1 MKIQTRL
8 RLSFGAILL
17 MVLCVGVAGALIM
30 QQTSASL
37 SSALKDSFKVTAVT
51 EQLAAL
57 AHEHNVIVSMHAAAG
72 TLPDPGR
79 LEKIEEATEE
89 ALTRLE
95 QLDPKSAASSREL
108 ISTAEK
114 KAKLLLMASAEEPE
128 LEPDLEPALEEESQ
142 PPPPPPKAPA
152 KGAKGK
158 QKVKAVPAPP
168 PPKPRPVVRKGGA
181 PGAETRIAALYA
193 EAETF
198 LAQQHAARRAQMD
211 GEIDRSG
218 REAKRQFIVLFAV
231 LMVAGVGVTALV
243 FSALR
248 RRVLRPLQ
256 SLADL
261 ARQVSAERDLRATVQ
276 IAGDDEIRDLSLA
289 FAGLMETLRQITVE
303 LRSATDRLLESARH
317 LGGATRSQSES
328 VARQATALEEAR
340 RTSGA
345 LRDSSRAV
353 EQQVGGVLQVAEK
366 AEALSRAGA
375 GAVTA
380 GLTGVEEVR
389 HQTQQV
395 VGGFGAVVDAVKQ
408 IGDITAVVKDL
419 ADQSNLLALNAALEA
434 SRAGP
439 AGTGFAVVAREIRS
453 LADRSLRATQQ
464 VRDVLATLLKRVRE
478 GAELVESA
486 QSGIEAGAGSTQLLG
501 DSLSG
506 LSTIVREN
514 LSAAHRISGAIAD
527 QGAGIDQI
535 TSAVEDLAR
544 MMDETLRTV
553 SITGEAATV
562 LHDVSGQ
569 VSEAVKTFRV

>member
-8 RLSFGAILL
+8 QLSFGTILL
-17 MVLCVGVAGALIM
+17 MVLGVGLAGAWTM

-79 LEKIEEATEE
+79 LEKIEQDTEE
-89 ALTRLE
+89 ALARLE
-95 QLDPKSAASSREL
+95 ELDPASAKSSREL

-128 LEPDLEPALEEESQ
+128 LEPDLEPALEEQSQ
-142 PPPPPPKAPA
+142 PPPQPPKATPR
-152 KGAKGK
+152 GKGK
-158 QKVKAVPAPP
+158 QKVKAVPPPP
-168 PPKPRPVVRKGGA
+168 PPKRAPLVRMGT

-211 GEIDRSG
+211 AEIDGSG
-218 REAKRQFIVLFAV
+218 KEASRRFIVLFAV
-231 LMVAGVGVTALV
+231 LMLAGFAVTALV

-261 ARQVSAERDLRATVQ
+261 ARQASAERDLRVTVQ

-289 FAGLMETLRQITVE
+289 FAGLMETLRQITVD
-303 LRSATDRLLESARH
+303 LRSATDRLLESAQH
-317 LGGATRSQSES
+317 LGGATRTQSES

-340 RTSGA
+340 RTSGV
-345 LRDSSRAV
+345 LRESSRSVA
-353 EQQVGGVLQVAEK
+353 QQVGGVLQVAEK
-366 AEALSRAGA
+366 AEALSRAGE

-380 GLTGVEEVR
+380 GLSGVQEVR
-389 HQTQQV
+389 RQTEQV
-395 VGGFGAVVDAVKQ
+395 VGGFGAVVDAVQQ
-408 IGDITAVVKDL
+408 IGSITAVVKDL

-434 SRAGP
+434 SRAGA
-439 AGTGFAVVAREIRS
+439 AGAGFAVVAREIRS
-453 LADRSLRATQQ
+453 LADRSIRATQQ
-464 VRDVLATLLKRVRE
+464 VRAVLATLLKRVRE
-478 GAELVESA
+478 GASLVESA
-486 QSGIEAGAGSTQLLG
+486 RSGIEAGAGSTHLLG
-501 DSLSG
+501 DSLTG

-514 LSAAHRISGAIAD
+514 LTAAHRISGAIAD

-553 SITGEAATV
+553 SITGEAASV

>member
-1 MKIQTRL
+1 
-8 RLSFGAILL
+8 
-17 MVLCVGVAGALIM
+17 M

-79 LEKIEEATEE
+79 LEKIEQDTEE
-89 ALTRLE
+89 ALGRLE
-95 QLDPKSAASSREL
+95 ALDPASARNSREL

-128 LEPDLEPALEEESQ
+128 LEPDLEPALEEQ
-142 PPPPPPKAPA
+142 PQLPPPPKATPR
-152 KGAKGK
+152 GGKGK
-158 QKVKAVPAPP
+158 QKVVKPAPP
-168 PPKPRPVVRKGGA
+168 PPRPRPVARRAGA

-198 LAQQHAARRAQMD
+198 LAQQHAARRAQMNA
-211 GEIDRSG
+211 EIDRSG
-218 REAKRQFIVLFAV
+218 KEAAWRFIILFAA
-231 LMVAGVGVTALV
+231 LTLAGLAVTGLV
-243 FSALR
+243 FSALKKK
-248 RRVLRPLQ
+248 VLRPLQ

-261 ARQVSAERDLRATVQ
+261 ARQASAERDLRVAVQ
-276 IAGDDEIRDLSLA
+276 IAGDDEIRDLSMA
-289 FAGLMETLRQITVE
+289 FAGLMETLRHITVD

-328 VARQATALEEAR
+328 VTRQATALEEAR
-340 RTSGA
+340 RTSGV
-345 LRDSSRAV
+345 LRESSRSVAL
-353 EQQVGGVLQVAEK
+353 QVGGVLQVAEK
-366 AEALSRAGA
+366 AEELSRAGA

-380 GLTGVEEVR
+380 GLSGVQEVR
-389 HQTQQV
+389 RQTEQV
-395 VGGFGAVVDAVKQ
+395 VGGFAAVVDAVHQ
-408 IGDITAVVKDL
+408 IGSITAVVKDL

-434 SRAGP
+434 SRAGA

-453 LADRSLRATQQ
+453 LADRSIRATQQ
-464 VRDVLATLLKRVRE
+464 VRAVLATLLKRVQE
-478 GAELVESA
+478 GATLVESA

-501 DSLSG
+501 DSLTG

-514 LSAAHRISGAIAD
+514 LNAAHRISGAIAD
-527 QGAGIDQI
+527 QGSGIDQI

-553 SITGEAATV
+553 SITGEAASV